1 VTPEAIT
8 PPREPFLI
16 LPGFA
21 PEAMGFALRTTVAL
35 LLAYFIA
42 FWAQLESASSAGLC
56 VAIVAQ
62 SSPGMAMSKAIYRV
76 IGTLLGGVVAV
87 ALVSAFAQD
96 RTMLLAGFTIWL
108 GLCTFVAALLRDFRS
123 YGAVLCGYT
132 VGIIAVSNIDAPQ
145 NVLLV
150 TLDRVAAILL
160 GVACVALVNT
170 TLNRSV
176 AFEALVSGL
185 QRSLASMITAGRTA
199 LGGKTPP
206 NAMTCVRDAAEILA
220 LTTQASYAATE
231 LPDGLTRTAG
241 ARTAIAGLLS
251 MLSALR
257 GVSFGLAEAR
267 GRTDPALTAY
277 IAERTSEF
285 ERATA
290 QVQDGLAVLET
301 GSHATAAVRLSR
313 HYDVVGAAL
322 SAVRTMLAV
331 GLGAIFCIL
340 SGWAG
345 TTGLLVQQA
354 AFTALLGMQPNPTA
368 AASVFGLSLPLPAL
382 IAGIVGFVLLPHV
395 SGFVPFALAVGPC
408 VFVFAL
414 LGQHPR
420 TAAFGPGFMLYF
432 TLLLAPSNPE
442 SYNLSTYVNTLLI
455 QAVTILFMVLAFR
468 LILPVSRQRRLYRVA
483 VAIKR
488 DLQRTLRHGRGFED
502 APRQSLKYDRL
513 AIAQQWVGHPTPA
526 RLAVFERLHAFAE
539 LDTALRR
546 AWSGLDA
553 VRNPSP
559 ALAAAVATARTALL
573 QHKPA
578 PLEDAAAALLAQP
591 EAAQPDITRAISG
604 LYGARILLG
613 RQARALRQY
622 RIVEDEA

>member
-1 VTPEAIT
+1 MTPNAV
-8 PPREPFLI
+8 PAQPEPFLT

-21 PEAMGFALRTTVAL
+21 PGAVGFALRTTVAL
-35 LLAYFIA
+35 LLAYFVA
-42 FWAQLESASSAGLC
+42 FWAQLDSASSAGLC

-62 SSPGMAMSKAIYRV
+62 SSPGMAMSKALYRV
-76 IGTLLGGVVAV
+76 IGTLLGGVVAI
-87 ALVSAFAQD
+87 ALVSAFPQD
-96 RTMLLAGFTIWL
+96 RTMLLAGFTVWL

-132 VGIIAVSNIDAPQ
+132 VGIIAVTEIDAPQ

-185 QRSLASMITAGRTA
+185 QRSLANMIAAGRTA
-199 LGGKTPP
+199 LAGDTPP
-206 NAMTCVRDAAEILA
+206 GAMVCVQDAASILA
-220 LTTQASYAATE
+220 LTSQASYAATE

-241 ARTAIAGLLS
+241 ARAAIAGLLS

-267 GRTDPALTAY
+267 GQTSPALDTY
-277 IAERTSEF
+277 IAERKTEF
-285 ERATA
+285 KRATA
-290 QVQDGLAVLET
+290 QVQDGLLVLET
-301 GSHATAAVRLSR
+301 GDHAAAPVRLSR

-331 GLGAIFCIL
+331 GLGAVFCVL
-340 SGWAG
+340 SGWSG

-354 AFTALLGMQPNPTA
+354 AFTALLGMQPNPSA
-368 AASVFGLSLPLPAL
+368 AATVFGLSLPLPAVA
-382 IAGIVGFVLLPHV
+382 AGIVGFVLLPHV

-408 VFVFAL
+408 VFMFAL

-432 TLLLAPSNPE
+432 CLLLAPANPE
-442 SYNLSTYVNTLLI
+442 SYNLATYVNTVLI
-455 QAVTILFMVLAFR
+455 QIVTILFMLLAFR

-488 DLQRTLRHGRGFED
+488 DLQRSLRHGRGFED

-513 AIAQQWVGHPTPA
+513 SIAQQWLGRPTPA
-526 RLAVFERLHAFAE
+526 RLAVFARLHGFAE

-553 VRNPSP
+553 VRAASP
-559 ALAAAVATARTALL
+559 ALAAAVATARAALL
-573 QHKPA
+573 QHEPA
-578 PLEDAAAALLAQP
+578 PLEDAAQALLSQP
-591 EAAQPDITRAISG
+591 EAVLPEVTRAISG
-604 LYGARILLG
+604 LYGARILLA
-613 RQARALRQY
+613 REARALHHY
-622 RIVEDEA
+622 RIVED